1 MDGMREVKRRLNW
14 RIVLTVI
21 TFIALALAVY
31 ALREQISETIT
42 NLRNANLLWIGAL
55 VPLAITN
62 HYSQGRMY
70 QSVFRIFGER
80 FRIKAMFR
88 LSLELN
94 FVNNVFP
101 SGGVSGFSYLG
112 LRMKSE
118 RVTSGKTTLVQLMR
132 FVLLF
137 IAFQV
142 LLGIGLLLLALGG
155 DANDFVIL
163 VSGSLAT
170 LLLVGTAVVAYIIG
184 SKKRINGFFTA
195 LTKFLNRAIHF
206 VRPKHPETINV
217 DRVKGMFTELHENY
231 MKIRKDFTQLKKPL
245 LFALLANLAEV
256 SAIMSVFMAF
266 GSFINPGAVIIA
278 YAVANFAG
286 IISVLPGGVG
296 IYEALMTGVFAAS
309 GVPAAL
315 SLPVVLAFRV
325 VSMGIQL
332 PVGYFFYQKNLQEQA
347 NNTTT

>member
-1 MDGMREVKRRLNW
+1 MREVKRRLNW